1 MFSIKSLAAG
11 LWVAAAVTVPLAKAQ
26 EKPDN
31 YPTRPIS
38 FVVAYPA
45 GGGMDV
51 AARTMAGVAEQQ
63 LSHEFRVENRTG
75 GGGIVGHSYLAN
87 EARPDGY
94 AVGVVANPFLFSDF
108 LVREGAF
115 DQTSFEPIAGINFD
129 PVVWVVRSDSELA
142 SMDFDGIIKTATD
155 APGELRVGVMAGNV
169 FQFVTEIV
177 EDAKDVEFEHVPFQG
192 GQPGVT
198 ALLRGD
204 IEITNGFYAEV
215 EQYIKNGDL
224 KAVMVSDTERL
235 PFLPD
240 TPAMSELGIDIPAR
254 TWGASRFVTVN
265 PETPED
271 IKAYLASSIYS
282 VLSSDEAKAAF
293 EEVGMTLS
301 PTDRN
306 VTAKNYAA
314 SYDALS
320 QFLSGSTE

>member
-63 LSHEFRVENRTG
+63 L
-75 GGGIVGHSYLAN
+75 
-87 EARPDGY
+87 
-94 AVGVVANPFLFSDF
+94 
-108 LVREGAF
+108 
-115 DQTSFEPIAGINFD
+115 
-129 PVVWVVRSDSELA
+129 
-142 SMDFDGIIKTATD
+142 
-155 APGELRVGVMAGNV
+155 
-169 FQFVTEIV
+169 
-177 EDAKDVEFEHVPFQG
+177 
-192 GQPGVT
+192 
-198 ALLRGD
+198 
-204 IEITNGFYAEV
+204 
-215 EQYIKNGDL
+215 
-224 KAVMVSDTERL
+224 MVSDTERL